1 MIAVIP
7 QECMGQLASFWADL
21 TPSSLQR
28 KDFVDAVIA
37 GHTGNRLQPL
47 VQLIAA
53 LLKNA
58 WAELDRLSESRGKT
72 RAEEAQEKAVKDH
85 RAAARLALD
94 VKVVPTLPC
103 IFNS

>member
-1 MIAVIP
+1 MHGPAGI
-7 QECMGQLASFWADL
+7 FWADL

-28 KDFVDAVIA
+28 KEFVDAVIA

-58 WAELDRLSESRGKT
+58 WAELDRLRESRGKT
-72 RAEEAQEKAVKDH
+72 RAKEVQEKAVKDH
-85 RAAARLALD
+85 RAAVRLALG
-94 VKVVPTLPC
+94 VKVVPTPPC
-103 IFNS
+103 IFH